1 MCASAPVEVSDTLM
15 YPSYWHGASADAL
28 KLTTIGADTL
38 GSILIELTL
47 RDGLGD
53 PNRGIAASS
62 NTVELALM
70 FVIVKLRDKFGFPS
84 PTWKLKEAGAA
95 VTVAFNDAA
104 MFRIPAPVCCAVPD
118 AGLAALISSD
128 RNWALLSPGLA
139 ALSRAAAPATTGPEK
154 LIPCVIVNPLGSNIS
169 PFQSHFWVAV

>member
-1 MCASAPVEVSDTLM
+1 MCASAPVEVSDTRM
-15 YPSYWHGASADAL
+15 YPSYCPGARADAL
-28 KLTTIGADTL
+28 KLTPTGADTL

-47 RDGLGD
+47 RDGMGD
-53 PNRGIAASS
+53 PNRGTAASS

-70 FVIVKLRDKFGFPS
+70 FVIVRLRDKFGFPS

-118 AGLAALISSD
+118 AGLAALISTD
-128 RNWALLSPGLA
+128 PYCAFLSP
-139 ALSRAAAPATTGPEK
+139 ALPPFTSPPPPAPTG
-154 LIPCVIVNPLGSNIS
+154 
-169 PFQSHFWVAV
+169 